1 MQAITTHAP
10 PEVRGVLRHKPNMY
24 PSHVDHNRPRSDFFE
39 TDFEDGS
46 DDDDYYDE
54 EPAFGKASFESVGL
68 VFRHFCS
75 RQSLTI
81 G

>member
-10 PEVRGVLRHKPNMY
+10 EVRGILRHKPHMY
-24 PSHVDHNRPRSDFFE
+24 SSHIDQTRPRSEFFE

-46 DDDDYYDE
+46 DDDDYDD
-54 EPAFGKASFESVGL
+54 EPAFGKASFESVSL
-68 VFRHFCS
+68 NFRHI
-75 RQSLTI
+75 RTRRSLIT